1 MLFSASTGGFYAS
14 EIHGVTIPAD
24 AVEITVEYHAE
35 LINGQSIGKVIT
47 ANEDGYPIL
56 VDPAPVKETVE
67 HVLLKRQQAYTKESD
82 HLKLEAEYDAIVNK
96 LKKPDYSKWLNKVEE
111 IKERFPLPSE
121 G

>member
-1 MLFSASTGGFYAS
+1 MFYSKSAGGFYIT
-14 EIHGVTIPAD
+14 EIHGSNMPAD
-24 AVEITVEYHAE
+24 VVEITVEYHAE

-67 HVLLKRQQAYTKESD
+67 QVLLKRQHAYTKESD

-96 LKKPDYSKWLNKVEE
+96 LKKPDYSKWLNKVAE